1 MKKNRH
7 TIFHK
12 TLLLF
17 AGIIFAPC
25 VVIIVPLVI
34 FNDWVFGRYRGW
46 NYNFIIFKRVFDYT
60 YFWSGIKMRTL
71 FETPHDRKKKY
82 VFVFNH
88 IAYLDIMA
96 ALTTVRQPMRILAK
110 TGPDKVPIFGYY
122 YRKSTVLVDR
132 SSTTSRGKSIDR
144 LKHYLE
150 NGISIMIYPEGTFN
164 MGNSPLKSFYD
175 GAFRIAIE
183 TQTNIK
189 PVILPDTFD
198 RMNHNGLS
206 LEPGKCRAVYL
217 EEVSVQ
223 GLTVNDVEQLKTKV
237 YNMMD
242 DALRRYRASWIEDS
256 KPAGEAAAV

>member
-1 MKKNRH
+1 MKKNRY

-12 TLLLF
+12 ALLAF
-17 AGIIFAPC
+17 AGIMFAPC

-34 FNDWVFGRYRGW
+34 FNDWVFGRYKGW
-46 NYNFIIFKRVFDYT
+46 NYNYIIFKRVFDYT
-60 YFWSGIKMRTL
+60 YFWAGIKVHTL
-71 FETPHDRKKKY
+71 FETPHNRKKKY

-88 IAYLDIMA
+88 IAYLDIMM

-132 SSTTSRGKSIDR
+132 SSTKSRGKSIER
-144 LKHYLE
+144 LKHYLDK
-150 NGISIMIYPEGTFN
+150 GISIMIYPEGTFN
-164 MGNSPLKSFYD
+164 MGTTPLKSFYD

-206 LEPGKCRAVYL
+206 VEPGKCRAVYL
-217 EEVSVQ
+217 EEVDVQ
-223 GLTVNDVEQLKTKV
+223 GLTLNDIEPLKTKV
-237 YNMMD
+237 YHLMA
-242 DALRRYRASWIEDS
+242 DALRRYNASWIED
-256 KPAGEAAAV
+256 KAGVEAAAI

>member
-1 MKKNRH
+1 MQQKKH
-7 TIFHK
+7 TLFHK
-12 TLLLF
+12 LLLLF

-34 FNDWVFGRYRGW
+34 FNDRVFGRYKGW
-46 NYNFIIFKRVFDYT
+46 NYNYIIFKRVFDYT
-60 YFWSGIKMRTL
+60 YFWAGIKVRTI

-88 IAYLDIMA
+88 ISYLDIMI

-110 TGPDKVPIFGYY
+110 TGPNKVPIFGYY

-132 SSTTSRGKSIDR
+132 SSTASRGKSIDR
-144 LKHYLE
+144 LKHYLD

-164 MGNSPLKSFYD
+164 MGHTALKSFYD

-189 PVILPDTFD
+189 PVILPDDND
-198 RMNHNGLS
+198 RMNHHGFS

-217 EEVSVQ
+217 EEVDVQ
-223 GLTVNDVEQLKTKV
+223 GLTLNDIEQLKAKV
-237 YNMMD
+237 FDRMA
-242 DALRRYRASWIEDS
+242 DALQRYRASWIT
-256 KPAGEAAAV
+256 GEAGREAATA